1 MEIIVFWL
9 LLAAGVGLLAN
20 SQGRSG
26 LGFFLLSAVLSPLLG
41 LIVVLVTK
49 NPKEQEEKERLS
61 RQEHERQLESI
72 KAIAAT
78 SAPSAPHANTSSMSV
93 ASAADEIMK
102 LGELRDRGLLT
113 DAEFQSQKVAILR
126 PSVSALI
133 ATPQP
138 SAVPPARPCMAE
150 MEEFGITFDGERYQ
164 YQEFRYEKLDDALRY
179 AKLQAKR

>member
-1 MEIIVFWL
+1 MEIVFFWL

-20 SQGRSG
+20 SRGRSG
-26 LGFFLLSAVLSPLLG
+26 FGFFLLSAVLSPLLG

-49 NPKEQEEKERLS
+49 SPKEQEERERLS

-78 SAPSAPHANTSSMSV
+78 SAPSALHANASSTSVVSV
-93 ASAADEIMK
+93 ADEIMK
-102 LGELRDRGLLT
+102 LGELRERGLLT

-126 PSVSALI
+126 PSVSAPI

-138 SAVPPARPCMAE
+138 LAPPARPAMPE
-150 MEEFGITFDGERYQ
+150 MEEFGITFDGEHYQ